1 MLPSKPLSIPPI
13 SPSPL
18 EREIGDLMPLVPAM
32 SQAPQ
37 QPWYAKFLSRKFLL
51 ALLCLAIAVLAVV
64 SKAVPFGW
72 PIVAFG
78 LAPVLAW
85 LGIEWRIDTAKI
97 HIPEVPGWA
106 DDVARFL
113 LKTVEEVKATEI
125 DLKDL
130 PGALKSGLPPPPP
143 QG

>member
-1 MLPSKPLSIPPI
+1 MLVPKQQSFTT

-18 EREIGDLMPLVPAM
+18 EREIGDLMPLIPAM
-32 SQAPQ
+32 TQAPQ
-37 QPWYAKFLSRKFLL
+37 PSWYAKFLSRKFLL

-64 SKAVPFGW
+64 GKAVPFGW

-85 LGIEWRIDTAKI
+85 LGIEWRIDTARI

-113 LKTVEEVKATEI
+113 LKIVENEGATPTDPE
-125 DLKDL
+125 DLS
-130 PGALKSGLPPPPP
+130 GALKSGLPPLPP